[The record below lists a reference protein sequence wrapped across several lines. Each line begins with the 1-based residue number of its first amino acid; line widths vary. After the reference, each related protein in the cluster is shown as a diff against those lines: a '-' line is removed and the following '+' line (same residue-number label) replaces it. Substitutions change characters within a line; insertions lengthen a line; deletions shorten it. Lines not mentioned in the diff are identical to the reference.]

1 MATVHKEIIINAPPA
16 EVWDA
21 MRDYGAV
28 HQRVVPGFVLET
40 QLDGKDRI
48 VTFANG
54 MVAREVLVTIDDE
67 ARRLVYSAAG
77 GRLTHHNASNQIFD
91 DGSGGTRFVWI
102 ADLLP
107 DEVAEAVDAMMEQG
121 ARIAKETLEAATARA
136 ATIP

>member
-121 ARIAKETLEAATARA
+121 ARIAKETLETATARA

>member
-77 GRLTHHNASNQIFD
+77 DRLTHHNASNQIFD

>member
-121 ARIAKETLEAATARA
+121 ARIAKETLEGASSRA
-136 ATIP
+136 ATIS

>member
-107 DEVAEAVDAMMEQG
+107 AEVAEAVDAMMEQG